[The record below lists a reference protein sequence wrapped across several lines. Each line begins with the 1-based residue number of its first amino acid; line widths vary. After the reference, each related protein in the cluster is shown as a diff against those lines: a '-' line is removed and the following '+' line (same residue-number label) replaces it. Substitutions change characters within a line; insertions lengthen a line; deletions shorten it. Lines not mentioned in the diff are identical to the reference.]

1 MTSTYFIEN
10 LSKNRLKDRTK
21 LSNSKVK
28 GLLLRYT
35 VEFIENTYSKSTLE
49 TIIAK
54 LELPHQIVLRKK
66 IDMDDWYSISLLID
80 LHFHIEAQQSNKKDL
95 FQQIGKFDAKQSLSF
110 MQKMKLKVSSGEPLY
125 KEICNLLEHSF
136 LPIKIN
142 VTEANDK
149 HVTLNVCELFD
160 PSDSIIKRLAGSLS
174 HYLEISGKQKVSVT
188 IKDDL
193 DSEDCYSIQSI
204 WK

>member
-1 MTSTYFIEN
+1 MTATYFIEQ

-21 LSNSKVK
+21 LTNSKVK
-28 GLLLRYT
+28 GLLIRNT
-35 VEFIENTYSKSTLE
+35 IQFIETTYSKSTLE

-54 LELPHQIVLRKK
+54 LELPQQIELRKK
-66 IDMDDWYSISLLID
+66 IDVDDWYSISLLID
-80 LHFHIEAQQSNKKDL
+80 LHYHIEAQQLNKKDVI
-95 FQQIGKFDAKQSLSF
+95 QQIGKFDAMQGLHF
-110 MQKMKLKVSSGEPLY
+110 MQKMKLKVSSYENLY
-125 KEICNLLEHSF
+125 KEICNYLEDSF
-136 LPIKIN
+136 LPVKIKVIESN
-142 VTEANDK
+142 HK
-149 HVTLNVCELFD
+149 HVTLHVHELFD

-174 HYLEISGKQKVSVT
+174 QYLEISGKQGVSVT